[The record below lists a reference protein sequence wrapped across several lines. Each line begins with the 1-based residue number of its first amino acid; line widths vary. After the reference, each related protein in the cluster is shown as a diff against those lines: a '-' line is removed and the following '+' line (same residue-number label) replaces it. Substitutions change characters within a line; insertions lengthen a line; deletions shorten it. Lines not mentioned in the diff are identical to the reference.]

1 MSGATLAPIWQ
12 LPSTITAQTL
22 GLPFNIF
29 RPRTIAPAISG
40 SNLIGN
46 TPVWITADATLM
58 TMKAIDP
65 RKPVVYAAIDPTRV
79 QVGDY
84 IQGPLSYGGTPETL
98 FVATI
103 DQNAAITV
111 VLCNTVLTLSRPV
124 ADAPGANFYGGNMT
138 NGQTPLIT
146 SWPASILPGTKG
158 NTGDTNL
165 PSDQRLPWVKILIST
180 AGSVQ
185 FRFADFGTDGA
196 EQPNR
201 YEIGTAIQTRAWWDM
216 TAAQVVT

>member
-1 MSGATLAPIWQ
+1 MSGATLAPVWQ
-12 LPSTITAQTL
+12 IAPTITAQTL

-29 RPRTIAPAISG
+29 RPRTTAAAISG

-46 TPVWITADATLM
+46 TPVWITADPTLM
-58 TMKAIDP
+58 TQKAIDP
-65 RKPVVYAAIDPTRV
+65 RKPVIYAAIDPTRV

-103 DQNAAITV
+103 DQNAAITA

-124 ADAPGANFYGGNMT
+124 ADTPGADFYGGNVT
-138 NGQTPLIT
+138 NGQTALVT
-146 SWPASILPGTKG
+146 SWPASVLPGTKG

-165 PSDQRLPWVKILIST
+165 PSDQRLPWAKILMP
-180 AGSVQ
+180 AARGVQ
-185 FRFADFGTDGA
+185 FRFADFGTDNA
-196 EQPNR
+196 AQPNR
-201 YEIGTAIQTRAWWDM
+201 YELSTAVLTRSWWDI